1 MSITAERK
9 KELVSQFGKD
19 DKDTGVAPV
28 QIAILTERISN
39 LTDHLRTQ
47 SKDFGSRRGMLKL
60 IGQRKRLQAYYQ
72 YKDPE
77 AYAALIKTLGLRR

>member
-1 MSITAERK
+1 MSITTERK

-19 DKDTGVAPV
+19 DKDTGAPPV
-28 QIAILTERISN
+28 QIAIMTERISN

-60 IGQRKRLQAYYQ
+60 IGQRKRLQVYFQ
-72 YKDPE
+72 HKDPE
-77 AYAALIKTLGLRR
+77 AYAALIKKLGLRR